1 MEGRWSYYCRILRH
15 SATYSVS
22 YLTEFELRNKKMAE
36 AGKNEAETDLSE
48 LLDSALADFGRTLN
62 TDDELDSM
70 MDSMDQQAVQKAA
83 QKFDNVMKTFQS
95 SSNHPNANS
104 SETVEMTADE
114 RLAAENFQNM
124 LKALVEA
131 EQKALN
137 EHPLDEDGQDN
148 YDRDGAETFI
158 EQLKKL
164 AEQDPANITDES
176 HYKTLMN
183 LVQAFFSK
191 DLMYPPLKQLLEK
204 FPIYIAEHSELDADT
219 KARYEKQMN
228 VIERVC
234 MEYEKDESEDV
245 EEMKRRFDIITTLM
259 MELQSYGYPPGELV
273 GEAPA
278 GWTTDPE
285 TGLPK
290 VDDVSKAAEA
300 CSFIEKQW

>member
-1 MEGRWSYYCRILRH
+1 
-15 SATYSVS
+15 
-22 YLTEFELRNKKMAE
+22 MAE

-158 EQLKKL
+158 EQLKAK
-164 AEQDPANITDES
+164 QDPANITDES

-234 MEYEKDESEDV
+234 MEYEKDE
-245 EEMKRRFDIITTLM
+245 IIWV
-259 MELQSYGYPPGELV
+259 SPGELV

-300 CSFIEKQW
+300 CSFM